1 MVSRIPQA
9 RQPGRGNLDHASTD
23 ASGGRGKEHGHG
35 HGHGDAHSEYASTQ
49 PATLPTPMAELGLD
63 GLAPVAKAPLTQV
76 LVCSMVVGKPS
87 PEQLQTLAEVS
98 QQNNRNRG
106 LTGVLLCGNGVF
118 IHWLEGLDEYV
129 QAACTSIG
137 RDNRHENI
145 VMLWRN
151 RSAPERLFGDWVMG
165 LRSTIVAQ
173 DLLRIFQKIKK
184 QQSAKAMLGQGYY
197 EAFSDALRL
206 LERVCTLDD
215 AQQGQGM
222 QAALPRSGPNTSVA
236 PAHKTAGPA
245 RDVIAAM
252 ERRPFKPVTIVPDVS
267 KAKPEQ
273 FNELSSLNTDA
284 SSMFKNSVPAE
295 HTALFDLASQ
305 GDDDLLTMLDMPLRW
320 ALGRDL
326 WVRRKT
332 LSDKPLHWTYEGK
345 LVVVFDHKTWRIGMH
360 PELTSVS
367 YEQSVMAERLRSAND
382 IPTKFRHTTAYAL
395 FWDYIESDLAASL
408 ALPKRFFNGRI
419 QLRRAPPVP
428 PHGLSQHQ
436 QRIVALLSKAPE
448 RLGDLAQTMG
458 LSLEHTA
465 HELRPMYASRC
476 VEMLDKS

>member
-1 MVSRIPQA
+1 MVSRVSKA
-9 RQPGRGNLDHASTD
+9 RQSGSGNSDYASTQ
-23 ASGGRGKEHGHG
+23 AS
-35 HGHGDAHSEYASTQ
+35 DAHSEYASTQ
-49 PATLPTPMAELGLD
+49 PATLPTPMAELGPN
-63 GLAPVAKAPLTQV
+63 GLPPVAKAPLTQV
-76 LVCSMVVGKPS
+76 LVCSIVVGKPS

-129 QAACTSIG
+129 QAALASIG
-137 RDNRHENI
+137 RDDRHENM
-145 VMLWRN
+145 VMLWQDRN
-151 RSAPERLFGDWVMG
+151 APERLFGDWVMG

-173 DLLRIFQKIKK
+173 DLLGMFQTIKK

-197 EAFSDALRL
+197 EAFSDGLRL
-206 LERVCTLDD
+206 LERVCTLEN
-215 AQQGQGM
+215 AQQAQGM
-222 QAALPRSGPNTSVA
+222 VALTISASASA
-236 PAHKTAGPA
+236 PAPSHKTARPA
-245 RDVIAAM
+245 RNLLAAM
-252 ERRPFKPVTIVPDVS
+252 QRSPFQPVTIVPDVP

-273 FNELSSLNTDA
+273 FSELSSLNTDA

-367 YEQSVMAERLRSAND
+367 FEQSVMAERLRSAND
-382 IPTKFRHTTAYAL
+382 IPTQFRHTTAYAL

-408 ALPKRFFNGRI
+408 TLPKRFSNGRI

-428 PHGLSQHQ
+428 AHGLSRHQ

-448 RLGDLAQTMG
+448 RLGDLAQTMD
-458 LSLEHTA
+458 LSLEHMA

-476 VEMLDKS
+476 IEAIA